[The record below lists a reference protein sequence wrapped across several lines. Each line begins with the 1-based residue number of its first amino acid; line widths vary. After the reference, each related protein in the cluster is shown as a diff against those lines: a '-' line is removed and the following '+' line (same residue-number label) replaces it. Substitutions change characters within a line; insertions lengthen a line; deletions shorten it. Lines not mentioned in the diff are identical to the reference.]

1 MTHAEH
7 LAALAAI
14 DAFLS
19 AETETDE
26 DREIAAE
33 LSAKR
38 AARLEYETEAK
49 RRGLMLSN
57 GRYAI

>member
-7 LAALAAI
+7 TAALAAI

-38 AARLEYETEAK
+38 EARAAYEAEAK
-49 RRGLMLSN
+49 RVGLMLPN